1 MARDD
6 DHLPLWTPLSMLAL
20 SIAAGAVFTLSMQRE
35 PAARPTAA
43 PRYTAAA
50 RAQHRAAFHASA
62 PRDMVAEN

>member
-43 PRYTAAA
+43 PRSTPG
-50 RAQHRAAFHASA
+50 ASA
-62 PRDMVAEN
+62 TWPRPCSRSSACPSPR